1 MLWPHTVVQTL
12 DSDDPPNKSLSS
24 GKVFQGNQLR
34 YPLDSYLSSGQRYPP
49 FKQLGPQAETKA
61 KFANLGTPMR
71 QVWGNVPFVKV
82 TQCQDRSQSEF

>member
-1 MLWPHTVVQTL
+1 MLRPHTVVQTL

-34 YPLDSYLSSGQRYPP
+34 YPLACGQLYPP

-71 QVWGNVPFVKV
+71 QVWENVPFVKV
-82 TQCQDRSQSEF
+82 TQCQDRSQSES